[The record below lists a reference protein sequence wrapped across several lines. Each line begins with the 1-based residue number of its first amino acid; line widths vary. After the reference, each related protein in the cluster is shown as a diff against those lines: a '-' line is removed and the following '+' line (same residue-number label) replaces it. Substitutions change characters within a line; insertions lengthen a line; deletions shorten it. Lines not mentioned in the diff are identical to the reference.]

1 MKSERLFVI
10 KAIDE
15 SKNINEYIKNYTS
28 NFTGYFFTKTKNVQ
42 KAQQWKYKKSCENVI
57 ILLTTN
63 LNPTKLGLKNY
74 KFEIVEITDIR
85 ILRKIKLKK
94 INKLRNK
101 NKAST
106 PK

>member
-15 SKNINEYIKNYTS
+15 SKNINEYIKNFTS
-28 NFTGYFFTKTKNVQ
+28 NFTGYFFTRTRNIQ
-42 KAQQWKYKKSCENVI
+42 KAQQWKYKKSCENAI

-85 ILRKIKLKK
+85 ILRKIKLKL
-94 INKLRNK
+94 INKLRKK
-101 NKAST
+101 NST
-106 PK
+106 SN